1 MQASELITHLP
12 PEGFGPLSH
21 GQSILAV
28 IALVCTALLL
38 LAIFVNTKRVL
49 SRFGSSPGLHEK
61 LRNGQLRFLHIADSI
76 PNLLWVA
83 DKEGKIHFFNKTWE
97 NFTGVDS
104 AQLVDD
110 GWLRLIH
117 PADAEAFLTGY
128 HECIAA
134 KKEFAFSFRL
144 KRRNDGYCWMLD
156 SGIPVYGDKG
166 NFEGFI
172 GTCTDITENKR
183 SLELAIQEKNFTHAM
198 MNAIGDPIF
207 VKDRKH
213 VFVTG
218 NDAFWKHMGHPAHE
232 VIGKRDTDFSPADE
246 VKVFWERDNL
256 VLNNGVTDINEEK
269 ITTDGKTIIA
279 LTTKAPLTLPN
290 GEPGLIGIIHDITE
304 RKQVEE
310 ELTHHR
316 HHLQEMV
323 EERTV
328 VMRRALED
336 AERAN
341 RAKSEFLA
349 NMSHELR
356 TPMHAILGFSRQA
369 LKLAQSHE
377 NTEKLADM
385 LQKIQASGNR
395 LLALLNDLLDLAKLE
410 SGKFEC
416 NFEMCD
422 IRDHIQQV
430 MADVDPLLTAK
441 QIEVKVEMEEG
452 TCTTVNADC
461 KLMTQIIMNLLS
473 NAIKF
478 SPNSSTIHIDLSEGS
493 LPNGLEGARP
503 ALKMSIRDEGIGIPE
518 NELESIFDK
527 FVQSSKTK
535 SGAGGTGLGLPIAR
549 ESILMHGGTIRA
561 SNLPS
566 GGACFDVL
574 LPYDNGSPE
583 KAGT

>member
-1 MQASELITHLP
+1 MSKLVNDMPLELIDGVLNP
-12 PEGFGPLSH
+12 
-21 GQSILAV
+21 GQSVLAV
-28 IALVCTALLL
+28 IAVICTFVLL
-38 LAIFVNTKRVL
+38 LAIFINTKRVL
-49 SRFGSSPGLHEK
+49 RRFSSSPGIHEK

-76 PNLLWVA
+76 PSLLWVA

-104 AQLVDD
+104 SQLVGD
-110 GWLRLIH
+110 GWLSLIH
-117 PADAEAFLTGY
+117 PADAEAFLTSY
-128 HECIAA
+128 RECIAA

-156 SGIPVYGDKG
+156 SGIPVYGEKG

-172 GTCTDITENKR
+172 GTCTDINENKR

-198 MNAIGDPIF
+198 MNAIGDPVF
-207 VKDRKH
+207 VKDKKH
-213 VFVTG
+213 LFVAG
-218 NDAFWKHMGHPAHE
+218 NDAFWKHMGHPSYE
-232 VIGKRDTDFSPADE
+232 VIGKRDSDFSPADE

-256 VLNNGVTDINEEK
+256 VLNNGVMDVNEEK
-269 ITTDGKTIIA
+269 ITTGGKSIVA
-279 LTTKAPLTLPN
+279 LTTKTPLTLPN

-304 RKQVEE
+304 RKLVEE

-323 EERTV
+323 EERTL

-369 LKLAQSHE
+369 LKLAQNHDD
-377 NTEKLADM
+377 TEKLPEM

-395 LLALLNDLLDLAKLE
+395 LLTLLNDLLDLAKLE

-422 IRDHIQQV
+422 ICDHIRQV
-430 MADVDPLLTAK
+430 IADVDPLLAAK
-441 QIEVKVEMEEG
+441 QIELKVEIQEG
-452 TCTTVNADC
+452 IRTIVKADC

-478 SPNSSTIHIDLSEGS
+478 SPDASTVHIYLSEGS

-503 ALKMSIRDEGIGIPE
+503 ALKMSIQDEGIGIPE
-518 NELESIFDK
+518 NEMESIFDK

-574 LPYDNGSPE
+574 LPYDNRSPA
-583 KAGT
+583 KVGT